1 MYQVLASTPMPA
13 VDGHIDATY
22 TDRGGWSQ
30 DLGATIL
37 PMMVGDETCGPFVVL
52 SYVEPSEEQMPLSFA
67 HAHASDNWR
76 ISVRGTTNMGR
87 DTYEQGQFRFH
98 DGGVPY
104 ASDNFAWGPD
114 GGYGIIMFADRRGF
128 AIRPVKKEIAEK
140 VVPAQEA
147 AGALLGIDMQDPC
160 PGAPA
165 IATTMGGTTRSHL
178 DGGFDTSDQW
188 DEIAPGVRMAAG
200 IAGEPAC
207 GPVLVFLDC
216 AAGGE
221 AVSTHVLG
229 TEVIVA
235 PVAGSV
241 DAAGTTLAQGDV
253 RLEEADV
260 EHPAL
265 VAGPDG
271 AQLVLDRRRP
281 AGAQLGPR
289 RRHRRRRPRRRPV
302 ERAPEAPRRPD
313 VRRLIGARHGDAAAR
328 RRSRPCLSRV
338 AHARPAL
345 RRRHQRHHE
354 RRRVRGA
361 GDRLRSGRG
370 EPPLHPRLQRPVRAG
385 IDRVQVLVA
394 RSAERRHRGPDAH
407 L

>member
-1 MYQVLASTPMPA
+1 VYQVLSSTPMPP
-13 VDGHIDATY
+13 VDGHVDATY

-128 AIRPVKKEIAEK
+128 AIRPVKAEIAEK

-147 AGALLGIDMQDPC
+147 AGAMLGIDMQDPC

-165 IATTMGGTTRSHL
+165 IATTMGATTRAHL
-178 DGGFDTSDQW
+178 DGGFDTADQW
-188 DEIAPGVRMAAG
+188 EEIAPGVRMAAG
-200 IAGEPAC
+200 IAGEPER

-216 AAGGE
+216 AAGCE
-221 AVSTHVLG
+221 AVSAHVLG
-229 TEVIVA
+229 TETIVA

-241 DAAGTTLAQGDV
+241 AAAGTTLAQGDV

-271 AQLVLDRRRP
+271 AQLVLIVADRRALGSALAGGTL
-281 AGAQLGPR
+281 AGALGAALSEVLPKLLR
-289 RRHRRRRPRRRPV
+289 DLPS
-302 ERAPEAPRRPD
+302 AP
-313 VRRLIGARHGDAAAR
+313 
-328 RRSRPCLSRV
+328 
-338 AHARPAL
+338 
-345 RRRHQRHHE
+345 
-354 RRRVRGA
+354 
-361 GDRLRSGRG
+361 
-370 EPPLHPRLQRPVRAG
+370 
-385 IDRVQVLVA
+385 
-394 RSAERRHRGPDAH
+394 SA
-407 L
+407 